1 MGMVK
6 NQGSFQ
12 AGEAIANE
20 LAWIHQSDGFPG
32 SRSPQKGCHK
42 TSTACQD
49 EAETL

>member
-12 AGEAIANE
+12 AGETIANE

-32 SRSPQKGCHK
+32 SSSPQKGCHK

>member
-12 AGEAIANE
+12 AGATIANE